1 MNERPRARAARS
13 ARARTV
19 TARIA
24 LLGMVLALLLAA
36 PGALA
41 QAPSGAPPLEGAK
54 AAIVMEATT
63 GDVLLARDAE
73 QRRQIASTTKL
84 MTVLVALER
93 DDLDDVFSA
102 ADYDPAPAE
111 SQIGLRPGERMSVR
125 DLLRAALLPSANDAA
140 ATLAVGT
147 MGSTARFVAEMNRRA
162 AALGLRNTH
171 YANPVGLDDPE
182 NYSTAADLAR
192 LAVRLRRYEFFRR
205 TVDLPSATLR
215 SGSHKRTVLNRN
227 LLVRRVPAVDG
238 VKTGHTGRAGNILV
252 GSASRDG
259 VTVIS
264 VVLGEPTEHGRDA
277 DSLALL
283 RYGLDSYNART
294 VLPEGRVL
302 GRIGL
307 KYRGDDSVE
316 VIAGDTVRR
325 VLRSGART
333 KVTVSGLPTEVDGP
347 LPRGTRVGLATV
359 RRGAA
364 VLARVPVVTARP
376 VAEASLGTRL
386 DDMLRRSQTILAL
399 AALLVCSLPLLLL
412 RRRALTRR
420 RALDAEHRRA
430 RRREESAV
438 P

>member
-1 MNERPRARAARS
+1 
-13 ARARTV
+13 V

-24 LLGMVLALLLAA
+24 LLGAVLALLLAA
-36 PGALA
+36 PSALA
-41 QAPSGAPPLEGAK
+41 QSPSGAPRLQGAK

-63 GDVLLARDAE
+63 GDVLFAREAD

-84 MTVLVALER
+84 MTALVALER

-102 ADYDPAPAE
+102 ADYDAAPAE

-125 DLLRAALLPSANDAA
+125 DLLRATLLPSANDAA

-147 MGSTARFVAEMNRRA
+147 MGSIPRFVIEMNRRA
-162 AALGLRNTH
+162 VALGLRDTH
-171 YANPVGLDDPE
+171 FANPVGLDDPK

-192 LAVRLRRYEFFRR
+192 LAIRLRRYEFFRR
-205 TVDLPSATLR
+205 TVDLKGAVLR
-215 SGSHKRTVLNRN
+215 SGSMKRTVTNRN
-227 LLVRRVPAVDG
+227 LLVRRIEAVDG
-238 VKTGHTGRAGNILV
+238 VKTGYTRRAGNILI

-259 VTVIS
+259 VTVVS
-264 VVLGEPTEHGRDA
+264 VVLGEPSENARDT

-307 KYRGDDSVE
+307 KYRGGDSVE
-316 VIAGDTVRR
+316 VIAGDTVKR
-325 VLRSGART
+325 VLRSGTRT
-333 KVTVSGLPTEVDGP
+333 KVTVSGLPAEIDGP
-347 LPRGTRVGLATV
+347 LPRGTRVGTATV
-359 RRGAA
+359 WRGDAL
-364 VLARVPVVTARP
+364 LARVPVVTARP

-386 DDMLRRSQTILAL
+386 EDVLSRSQTIVAL
-399 AALLVCSLPLLLL
+399 VALLVCSLPLLLL

-430 RRREESAV
+430 RRREESPV